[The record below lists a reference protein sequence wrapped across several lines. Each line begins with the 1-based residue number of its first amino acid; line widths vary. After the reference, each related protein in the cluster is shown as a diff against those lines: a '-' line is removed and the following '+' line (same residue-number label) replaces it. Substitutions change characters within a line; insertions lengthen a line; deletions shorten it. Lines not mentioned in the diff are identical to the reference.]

1 MLVFVSRLQTCSDTL
16 TTAPQP
22 PAVLFLLPTA
32 TGLQEN
38 KAWNVGLSKLRPT
51 EDIYFTKMNVEHTLG
66 VPLSQ
71 AMVEYEQGD
80 YSRAVEL
87 LQPLRYGRMETGGLD

>member
-1 MLVFVSRLQTCSDTL
+1 MSERQAFGSQPLPMLVFVSRLQTCSDTL

-22 PAVLFLLPTA
+22 PAVLFCFP
-32 TGLQEN
+32 QRQD
-38 KAWNVGLSKLRPT
+38 SKRIKLGDPHPPS
-51 EDIYFTKMNVEHTLG
+51 KTLG

>member
-1 MLVFVSRLQTCSDTL
+1 MATKPLNRDQGD
-16 TTAPQP
+16 PHP
-22 PAVLFLLPTA
+22 P
-32 TGLQEN
+32 
-38 KAWNVGLSKLRPT
+38 SK
-51 EDIYFTKMNVEHTLG
+51 TLG

-80 YSRAVEL
+80 YSRALEL